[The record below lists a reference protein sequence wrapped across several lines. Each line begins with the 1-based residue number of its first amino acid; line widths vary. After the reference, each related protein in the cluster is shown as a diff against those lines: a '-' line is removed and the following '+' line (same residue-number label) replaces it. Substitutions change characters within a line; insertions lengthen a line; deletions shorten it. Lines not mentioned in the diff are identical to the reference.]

1 MPYLNGTR
9 VQHRMAKLGFR
20 YVKPLAV
27 ATGLPYGNLRNAIT
41 SRKPLGHDHPLHL
54 ANVYVL
60 AEALRGA
67 DETVEDVVADIVAT
81 EGEGVPDPPPAKK
94 TKDTQGPARRQDTE
108 KKTGPQR
115 ANDTA
120 SAA

>member
-1 MPYLNGTR
+1 MRMPYLNGSR

-41 SRKPLGHDHPLHL
+41 SRKPPGHDHPLHL

-60 AEALRGA
+60 AEALRCG
-67 DETVEDVVADIVAT
+67 DETVDDVVADIVAA
-81 EGEGVPDPPPAKK
+81 EGTPDTPPEKK
-94 TKDTQGPARRQDTE
+94 TRDTQSPTRRQDKT
-108 KKTGPQR
+108 TGPKR
-115 ANDTA
+115 A
-120 SAA
+120 SGRAA